1 MKFRLW
7 DVKNNKFLLQSQ
19 FAVLGN
25 GKVIIS
31 INKSL
36 KDFENVDQKDFVL
49 QRDSCNYDMYEK
61 RIYEGDI
68 LSGTHY
74 EDWEDIKGFE
84 SVRVVKWVD
93 RVSGF
98 RTFHIKDIEQNSN
111 GLSIEIYD
119 SEYIILGNLL
129 EN

>member
-1 MKFRLW
+1 MNNRFKFRAW
-7 DVKNNKFLLQSQ
+7 DTYWRKWKD
-19 FAVLGN
+19 LGELSYSEMFQDDKYIVQQYT
-25 GKVIIS
+25 G
-31 INKSL
+31 L
-36 KDFENVDQKDFVL
+36 KDINGVD
-49 QRDSCNYDMYEK
+49 
-61 RIYEGDI
+61 IYEGDI

-98 RTFHIKDIEQNSN
+98 RTFHVKDIEQNSN

-119 SEYIILGNLL
+119 SKYIILGNLL
-129 EN
+129 ENYT